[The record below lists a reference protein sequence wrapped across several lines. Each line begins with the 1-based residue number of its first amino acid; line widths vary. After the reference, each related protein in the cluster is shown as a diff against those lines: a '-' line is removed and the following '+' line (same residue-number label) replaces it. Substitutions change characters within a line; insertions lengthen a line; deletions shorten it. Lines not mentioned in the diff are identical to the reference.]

1 MEIKNN
7 CPHCQQPL
15 RFEDDQIGTTVE
27 CPGCQREIQLY
38 APKNTAPRQ
47 AAISGTPQNSSK
59 SLVENHLEYIGNIY
73 LLLGIIAALLYIGI
87 FIAAAVKSESGDLP
101 PFNLLLIGI
110 GCFAQAWI
118 IRTLFCGL
126 AEIIRQLRALNRK

>member
-27 CPGCQREIQLY
+27 CPGCHKDIQLY
-38 APKNTAPRQ
+38 APKHTMPKSAGI
-47 AAISGTPQNSSK
+47 ASSSRAGQ
-59 SLVENHLEYIGNIY
+59 SLVENHLESIGNIY
-73 LLLGIIAALLYIGI
+73 LLLGIVAALLYVGI
-87 FIAAAVKSESGDLP
+87 FIMTIVKNDPGDLP
-101 PFNLLLIGI
+101 QFNLLLIGI

-126 AEIIRQLRALNRK
+126 AEIIRQLRALNQK